1 MSTPTDIDPSANEV
15 DENVAVGTVVGLT
28 ANAIDQDST
37 NNTVTYSLVGNPDG
51 LFQIDPDTGVV
62 TTAVAL
68 NHEVHGATR
77 TIVVEAASSDGST
90 ATEAFTIA
98 ISDVNEFSVG
108 IISDDEVAVNAINEH
123 AAIGTSVG
131 IAASASD
138 ADATNS
144 LVTYALQNDDGGR
157 FQIDPATGEVTVA
170 ADIDFE
176 TDGASRN
183 ITVRAES
190 SDGSFTDQVFT
201 VEINDV
207 NEAPTVTIT
216 GIVFDV
222 PEGTDTT
229 NGLRIADIV
238 VNDDALGINNLS
250 LSGADAGVFEIV
262 GTELRLRS
270 GTNLDFEATTQYD
283 VNVEV
288 DDATVGS
295 TPDDVVSHTLNV
307 TSVDDEAPVIGP
319 GQTFSV
325 TENSNNG
332 TSIGTLVATDA
343 DTTTP
348 LGPWS
353 IVGGNEDGNFE
364 IDPATGTISVA
375 DNTNLDFER
384 TPTYELLI
392 VVSDGTQSSAPET
405 VTINVL
411 DTNDAPVAQDDTFFV
426 DQFDGVT
433 VLDSGVLQNDFDQD
447 GDPLTVALV
456 SGPENGLL
464 NLNPDGSVTYTAQG
478 SFTGSDFFTYRVSD
492 GITAGT
498 LATVEVVVVPLGLP
512 GPNGL
517 GGPDGTSNPG
527 GSIGTGSPV
536 NSTTDPDTT
545 IETEDSVETTV
556 ENSVDGNLN
565 PGTQLISENRSQTE
579 PEAEPEAELVDVL
592 PSESFNSVSN
602 NQFQDNQESLEQRL
616 RNLRKQ
622 GPGGSDAVTFSGSQ
636 VTSVPLT
643 VTFSDQSSESAES
656 SHEKLGKIVS
666 GTYAVTTASL
676 SVGYVLWLIRGGSL
690 LASFTS
696 ALPAWTSMDPLSI
709 VATSDK
715 DEEDS
720 EGGESLLEMV
730 DGNSNE

>member
-1 MSTPTDIDPSANEV
+1 MNR
-15 DENVAVGTVVGLT
+15 
-28 ANAIDQDST
+28 
-37 NNTVTYSLVGNPDG
+37 
-51 LFQIDPDTGVV
+51 
-62 TTAVAL
+62 
-68 NHEVHGATR
+68 EVHGATR
-77 TIVVEAASSDGST
+77 TIVVEATSSDGST

-98 ISDVNEFSVG
+98 IRDVNEFSVG
-108 IISDDEVAVNAINEH
+108 VVSDDEVAVNAINEH

-131 IAASASD
+131 ITASAND

-222 PEGTDTT
+222 AEGTDTT
-229 NGLRIADIV
+229 NGVRIADIV

-270 GTNLDFEATTQYD
+270 GTNLDFESTTQYD

-325 TENSNNG
+325 TENSDNG
-332 TSIGTLVATDA
+332 TSIGNVVATDA

-384 TPTYELLI
+384 SSTYELTI
-392 VVSDGTQSSAPET
+392 VVSDGNQSSTPET

-411 DTNDAPVAQDDTFFV
+411 DTNDAPVSQNDTYV
-426 DQFDGVT
+426 VEQFSDVT
-433 VLDSGVLQNDFDQD
+433 VFESGVLQNDFDQD

-464 NLNPDGSVTYTAQG
+464 NLNPDGSATYTALG

-517 GGPDGTSNPG
+517 GGPDGTSVPG
-527 GSIGTGSPV
+527 GSIGPGTGSPV
-536 NSTTDPDTT
+536 IPTTDPDTT

-592 PSESFNSVSN
+592 PSESFNLVSS
-602 NQFQDNQESLEQRL
+602 NQQLDNQDSLEERL

-622 GPGGSDAVTFSGSQ
+622 GPGGSDAATFSGSQ
-636 VTSVPLT
+636 VTSVPLA
-643 VTFSDQSSESAES
+643 VTFSDQGSESAES